1 MKRGAG
7 RILFVLAG
15 GGIGVSAFAM
25 LPSALDLAV
34 FFLLAA
40 IFTLPGWPIARWFA
54 GSDSDRLTQ
63 TILALPFGYFAGAV
77 TYASL
82 RLAGVSSPAVILVVC
97 AALAGL
103 FWLAFRRPQA
113 GIVHLNRLETADHI
127 ALGVLWLLALAVV
140 GPVFARVGEITP
152 AGLAYRAYFNADLFV
167 HMSVVAELAKGST
180 PPLNPFFPVEAFPYY
195 WTYFTL
201 PGLFSQVR
209 PALPVDHAIMLTDTA
224 MALTFISVGF
234 LAVRNFGVSARS
246 AALSWATVLLASSF
260 EGAYFIWDQLSHGRP
275 LAEFRT
281 FNIDAVTRWVWNL
294 PGVDGF
300 QRAMWWTPQHLMA
313 LTLAL
318 IVLVTMVRARKP
330 DTLAPAILEGCLL
343 GGIVC
348 ISSFNGVLIVTSY
361 GLAQVVILVLNRGRG
376 IGQWLFART
385 AAAVIVI
392 AFLGLTL
399 GLGMV
404 QRIPN
409 AFLFGWNRFF
419 LRGPWTFILLSFG
432 PALFLAPF
440 GVKAA
445 LKASRRLVI
454 TLAAVIV
461 VITVVFL
468 QVDLRGHENTQVT
481 FRTGH
486 LMFVCL
492 AILLAFAID
501 AARNWN
507 RSASIAFSSVFLL
520 AVAAAA
526 PTVALD
532 WYNARDISNV
542 AMNPGRFPWTVHI
555 TPDDT
560 AAANWIHA
568 SLPAEA
574 TVQTDALPR
583 ERYTWAFV
591 TAFARRR
598 MAVGNGLFT
607 LNPDRYTP
615 GMTAVHEAFSTATPA
630 AAHAALVEL
639 GVDYVYVGDL
649 ERRVNGEQVG
659 KFGQNPRF
667 FEPVYW
673 RGSVEIYKVVK

>member
-15 GGIGVSAFAM
+15 GGIGVSVFAI
-25 LPSALDLAV
+25 LPSVLELLV
-34 FFLLAA
+34 FLLLAG
-40 IFTLPGWPIARWFA
+40 IFTLPGWPVARWFA
-54 GSDSDRLTQ
+54 GSESDRLTR
-63 TILALPFGYFAGAV
+63 ILLALPFGYFSGAI
-77 TYASL
+77 TYAAL
-82 RLAGVSSPAVILVVC
+82 RFAGVSSPTVILVVC
-97 AALAGL
+97 LALAALL
-103 FWLAFRRPQA
+103 WRAFRGTQA
-113 GIVHLNRLETADHI
+113 GIVALSRLDTADRI
-127 ALGVLWLLALAVV
+127 ALGVLWLLTLAVV

-209 PALPVDHAIMLTDTA
+209 PALPVDHAIMLTDLG

-234 LAVRNFGVSARS
+234 LAVRNFGVSAK
-246 AALSWATVLLASSF
+246 AAAVSWAIVLIASSF
-260 EGAYFIWDQLSHGRP
+260 EGAYYLWGQIERGQPIAD
-275 LAEFRT
+275 FRT
-281 FNIDAVTRWVWNL
+281 FNIDAATRWIWNL

-313 LTLAL
+313 LTLFL
-318 IVLVTMVRARKP
+318 ILLVTMIRARKP
-330 DTLAPAILEGCLL
+330 DTLGPTILEGCLL
-343 GGIVC
+343 GGIVA
-348 ISSFNGVLIVTSY
+348 ISSFNGVLIVASY
-361 GLAQVVILVLNRGRG
+361 GLAQLVILAVDRGRG
-376 IGQWLFART
+376 FVPWLLSR
-385 AAAVIVI
+385 AAAAAIVVV
-392 AFLGLTL
+392 FLGLTM

-409 AFLFGWNRFF
+409 AFIFGWNRFF

-445 LKASRRLVI
+445 LNASRRLLI
-454 TLAAVIV
+454 TLAAVLL

-468 QVDLRGHENTQVT
+468 QLDLRGHENTQVT

-486 LMFVCL
+486 LMFILL

-501 AARNWN
+501 AARAWKKG
-507 RSASIAFSSVFLL
+507 ASIAFSVVMWL
-520 AVAAAA
+520 AVAAAV

-532 WYNARDISNV
+532 WYNALDISNV
-542 AMNPGRFPWTVHI
+542 SMNPGRFPWTVHI
-555 TPDDT
+555 SPDDT

-583 ERYTWAFV
+583 ERYTWAFI

-615 GMTAVHEAFSTATPA
+615 GMTAVHEAFSTAA
-630 AAHAALVEL
+630 AGAAHASLVQL
-639 GVDYVYVGDL
+639 GVDYLYVGDL
-649 ERRVNGEQVG
+649 ERRVNGEHVE
-659 KFGQNPRF
+659 KFSQNPRL

-673 RGSVEIYKVVK
+673 RGSVTIYRVIK

>member
-1 MKRGAG
+1 MQRGVATT
-7 RILFVLAG
+7 LFVLAG
-15 GGIGVSAFAM
+15 GGLVASVLAI
-25 LPSALDLAV
+25 LPLGLDLLV
-34 FFLLAA
+34 FLLLAA
-40 IFTLPGWPIARWFA
+40 VFTLPGWPIAHWFA
-54 GSDSDRLTQ
+54 GSDADRLTRA
-63 TILALPFGYFAGAV
+63 ILALPLGYFSGAI
-77 TYASL
+77 TYAAL
-82 RLAGVSSPAVILVVC
+82 RLAGISSPAVILAVC
-97 AALAGL
+97 IGLTALL
-103 FWLAFRRPQA
+103 WRAFRRPQP
-113 GIVHLNRLETADHI
+113 GIVALNRLGTADRI
-127 ALGVLWLLALAVV
+127 AVAVLWLAALAVV
-140 GPVFARVGEITP
+140 GPVFARVGEVTP

-167 HMSVVAELAKGST
+167 HMSVVAELAKGSSPT
-180 PPLNPFFPVEAFPYY
+180 FNPFFPIEPLPYY

-209 PALPVDHAIMLTDTA
+209 PALPVDPAIMLTDTG
-224 MALTFISVGF
+224 MALMFISAGF
-234 LAVRNFGVSARS
+234 LAVRNFGTSAS
-246 AALSWATVLLASSF
+246 AAAIAWVTVLLASSY
-260 EGAYFIWDQLSHGRP
+260 EGAFYIWDQVSRGRP
-275 LAEFRT
+275 VADFRT

-318 IVLVTMVRARKP
+318 ILLITMIRARKT
-330 DTLAPAILEGCLL
+330 DSLRPAIVEGLLL
-343 GGIVC
+343 GGILA
-348 ISSFNGVLIVTSY
+348 ISSFNGLLILGSY
-361 GLAQVVILVLNRGRG
+361 ALAQVTMLAFDRGRG
-376 IGQWLFART
+376 MRQWLIARST
-385 AAAVIVI
+385 AAVIVVV
-392 AFLGLTL
+392 FLGLTL

-409 AFLFGWNRFF
+409 AFIFGWNRFF
-419 LRGPWTFILLSFG
+419 LRGPWAFILLSFG
-432 PALFLAPF
+432 PALFFAPI

-445 LKASRRLVI
+445 LNVSRRLVI
-454 TLAAVIV
+454 MVGAVFL

-486 LMFVCL
+486 LLFVLL

-501 AARNWN
+501 AARRW
-507 RSASIAFSSVFLL
+507 SKAASIAFSMVLFL
-520 AVAAAA
+520 AIAAAV

-555 TPDDT
+555 SPDDN

-568 SLPAEA
+568 TLPADA

-583 ERYTWAFV
+583 ERYTWAFI

-615 GMTAVHEAFSTATPA
+615 AMTAVHEAFSASTAV
-630 AAHAALVEL
+630 AAHASLVNL
-639 GVDYVYVGDL
+639 GVDYLYVGDL
-649 ERRVNGEQVG
+649 ERRVNGDHVE
-659 KFGQNPRF
+659 KFSQNPRL

-673 RGSVEIYKVVK
+673 HGTVAIYKVIK